1 MIKKIFFIL
10 LSSFVTV
17 VFFGFFMFLFANSVE
32 MRCQRQPDK
41 SFTCVIDKR
50 LFDQVVTST
59 RTVKGVLAAETVKD
73 CDSDGC
79 SYRTELQLTDGGAEP
94 FDEVY
99 TDHAPVAAIT
109 ERVNKAIRQNDGP
122 GFTIKADL
130 QWWLV
135 IMLGAMSI
143 IGLGVEAFLVLKSLY
158 DGIIK
163 RRRDEFL
170 Q

>member
-135 IMLGAMSI
+135 IMLSGMAL
-143 IGLGVEAFLVLKSLY
+143 IGLFVELLMVFRAAYRWAVN
-158 DGIIK
+158 
-163 RRRDEFL
+163 R
-170 Q
+170 QW